1 MGHYCSEHQTLFF
14 HKGAMKGYAHPI
26 VDKDSNPILNEKGK
40 PRWCNEPEGGGDEL
54 SNLPPAT
61 NPGEAQTI
69 PPVIINNTPADP
81 TRKSIERQTALKA
94 STEITV
100 AKIAQ
105 GDPETYDKTI
115 ARAGMFESYLEYGDI
130 AEKEKGGG

>member
-1 MGHYCSEHQTLFF
+1 MGHYCNEHKTIFF

-26 VDKDSNPILNEKGK
+26 GETGK
-40 PRWCNEPEGGGDEL
+40 WCNEPEGGGDEL
-54 SNLPPAT
+54 PELPPAT
-61 NPGEAQTI
+61 NPAEAQTI

-94 STEITV
+94 STEITC
-100 AKIAQ
+100 AKMAQ

-115 ARAGMFESYLEYGDI
+115 ARAGMFESYLEYGDVT
-130 AEKEKGGG
+130 EKNKGGS